1 MEKFTFDVSVVV
13 DILTVNRN
21 ITVILFWDTL

>member
-1 MEKFTFDVSVVV
+1 MDKFTFDVSVVV